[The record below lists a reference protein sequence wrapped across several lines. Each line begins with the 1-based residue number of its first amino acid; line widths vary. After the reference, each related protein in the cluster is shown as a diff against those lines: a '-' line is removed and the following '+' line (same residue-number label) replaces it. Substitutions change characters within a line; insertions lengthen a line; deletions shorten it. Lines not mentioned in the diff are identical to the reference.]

1 MTAKRLTSIHAKRLA
16 EQAGEPR
23 GLAGRVAVAGVMAV
37 ALVGGCGAW
46 AYHAPLGG
54 AVIAQG
60 KVTVKS
66 QVQLVQHRDGG
77 IVSEILVANGDYVRA
92 GDVLIRLDE
101 TQIRAELGIVRT
113 QLTEALGRK
122 ARLVAE
128 RDGASAIAFDREVSE
143 SPQGVSVQSGET
155 RLFNENRSVREA
167 RREQLVLQ
175 TDQLNEQIK
184 ALSAQQIANGS
195 ERGIVREELTR
206 LALLYS
212 KNLIE
217 ITKYKASERDLVKT
231 EGVSGELSANIARVK
246 GQISETK
253 IKIIELDQ
261 QVRTDSQR
269 ELRDI
274 EGKLGELRERLVAAQ
289 DRLTRA
295 SLTAPCNGYVNDLS
309 VHTVNGVVAPKET
322 LMSIVP
328 TEAQLV
334 VEARLSPNDI
344 DQAAVGQRARMRFT
358 AFNRRTTPEILG
370 QVQTIGASAS
380 VDGPG
385 AQAYYLTTIAI
396 QDNVRT
402 VADRPVVPGMPVEV
416 YLSTEERSA
425 LSYLLKP
432 FTDQMARAMQER

>member
-1 MTAKRLTSIHAKRLA
+1 MGTKTHA

-23 GLAGRVAVAGVMAV
+23 GLGARIVVAGVMAA

-54 AVIAQG
+54 AIIAQG
-60 KVTVKS
+60 KVAVKS
-66 QVQLVQHRDGG
+66 QIQLIQHRDGG
-77 IVSEILVANGDYVRA
+77 IVSEILMANGDYVHA

-101 TQIRAELGIVRT
+101 TQTRAELGILRT
-113 QLTEALGRK
+113 QLIEALGRK
-122 ARLVAE
+122 ARLIAE
-128 RDGASAIAFDREVSE
+128 RDDARKIDFDREVLDS
-143 SPQGVSVQSGET
+143 SNSASVRSGEI
-155 RLFNENRSVREA
+155 RLFDENRSVREA
-167 RREQLVLQ
+167 RREQMVSQ
-175 TDQLNEQIK
+175 IEQLNEQIR
-184 ALSAQQIANGS
+184 ALTAQQTANGS
-195 ERGIVREELTR
+195 ERTIVKEELAR
-206 LALLYS
+206 LGMLYS

-217 ITKYKASERDLVKT
+217 ITKYKASERDLVKA

-274 EGKLGELRERLVAAQ
+274 EGKVGELRERLIAAQ
-289 DRLTRA
+289 DRLSRA
-295 SLTAPCNGYVNDLS
+295 SLTAPCNGHVNDLA
-309 VHTVNGVVAPKET
+309 VHTVNGVVSPKET

-328 TEAQLV
+328 NEAQLV

-344 DQAAVGQRARMRFT
+344 DQAAIGQKARMRFT
-358 AFNRRTTPEILG
+358 AFNRRTTPEIMGKVL
-370 QVQTIGASAS
+370 TIGASTS
-380 VDGPG
+380 TDGG
-385 AQAYYLTTIAI
+385 NGQNYYLTTIAL
-396 QDNVRT
+396 QDNVRI

-432 FTDQMARAMQER
+432 FTDQVARAMQER